1 MKFDMKT
8 LQRGAPRCGGGRIN
22 AAVLWVVL
30 LLCLPGS
37 GAGSETWDSDDLES
51 FIDGSTIMAAGGG
64 GSPTIA
70 KELLQKYFPSSASIK
85 LDEVSDIPS
94 GENYTA
100 ASIGAIGSPAALFKL
115 PDPLALPY
123 NAYAAMDFL
132 YEQYEKPIKYLM
144 PIEVGAINGLYAF
157 LLAQKLNGIHADND
171 IRVLDVDGGGRSVPT
186 LPLLIYS
193 YFPNLY
199 DQSAFVAS
207 QYSTI
212 PPTNPIPSEW
222 AVLTAAGGSQQRIED
237 TILAMLSGK
246 DSPYAGAAGY
256 GSFYAAAD
264 EIAGSPPVTGQI
276 GVAHSVGQSY
286 AQSPEGGKVASA
298 LESAG
303 RTAKAIFSG
312 KVTDITLDTSGLD
325 YGVVTVTGT
334 DSHSGDTFKVQ
345 YENENICAY
354 LDSFSTSEPFV
365 LGPDSIG
372 YVPTNGTVFDNSDL
386 YDLVHNKGQEP
397 QVDIV
402 AIKADDQILAIA
414 GIMEAWGHVRA
425 GIPAG
430 ACDFAYSSPWNDE
443 TP

>member
-8 LQRGAPRCGGGRIN
+8 LQRDTPRCGGGRIK
-22 AAVLWVVL
+22 AASLSVML
-30 LLCLPGS
+30 LLCLPVS
-37 GAGSETWDSDDLES
+37 GAASETWDTDDLES

-70 KELLQKYFPSSASIK
+70 KELLGKYFPTSASIK

-100 ASIGAIGSPAALFKL
+100 ASIGAIGSPAALFDL

-123 NAYAAMDFL
+123 NVYGAMDFL
-132 YEQYEKPIKYLM
+132 YEKYEQPIKYLM
-144 PIEVGAINGLYAF
+144 PIEVGAINGLYSF
-157 LLAQKLNGIHADND
+157 LLAEKLNGINADND

-193 YFPNLY
+193 YFPDVY
-199 DQSAFVAS
+199 EQSAFVAS
-207 QYSTI
+207 QYSVI
-212 PPTNPIPSEW
+212 SPTDPIPSEW
-222 AVLTAAGGSQQRIED
+222 AALTAAGGSQQRIED
-237 TILAMLSGK
+237 TILAMLSSK

-256 GSFYAAAD
+256 GSFYAVAD
-264 EIAGSPPVTGQI
+264 NIPGSPPVTGQI
-276 GVAHSVGQSY
+276 GVAHAVGQSY
-286 AQSPEGGKVASA
+286 KDSPEGGTVASA
-298 LESAG
+298 LQSAG

-334 DSHSGDTFKVQ
+334 GSYDGDTFSVQ

-354 LDSFSTSEPFV
+354 LDSYSKSEPYV

-372 YVPTNGTVFDNSDL
+372 YVPTDGTAFDNSDL
-386 YDLVHNKGQEP
+386 YDLVHNKGQQP

-402 AIKADDQILAIA
+402 AIRADDQILAIP
-414 GIMEAWGHVRA
+414 GIMEAWGDVRA
-425 GIPAG
+425 GIPEG
-430 ACDFAYSSPWNDE
+430 ACDFDYSSPWNE
-443 TP
+443 

>member
-1 MKFDMKT
+1 MKIDMTT
-8 LQRGAPRCGGGRIN
+8 LQKGVSRCGGGKVG
-22 AAVLWVVL
+22 AVILSVML
-30 LLCLPGS
+30 LGMPGCG
-37 GAGSETWDSDDLES
+37 GASESWDYQDLES

-70 KELLQKYFPSSASIK
+70 KELLQKYFPSAGSIK

-94 GENYTA
+94 GEDYTA
-100 ASIGAIGSPAALFKL
+100 ASLGAIGSPAALFNL

-123 NAYAAMDFL
+123 NAYVAMDFL
-132 YEQYEKPIKYLM
+132 YEEYQKPIKYLM

-157 LLAQKLNGIHADND
+157 LLAEKLNGINADND

-193 YFPNLY
+193 YFPNVY

-207 QYSTI
+207 QYSAI
-212 PPTNPIPSEW
+212 PPTHPIPSEW
-222 AVLTAAGGSQQRIED
+222 GYLTAAGGSQQRIED

-256 GSFYAAAD
+256 GSFYALAN
-264 EIAGSPPVTGQI
+264 EIPGSPPVTGQI
-276 GVAHSVGQSY
+276 GVAHRVGQSY
-286 AQSPEGGKVASA
+286 AESPEGGNVASA

-334 DSHSGDTFKVQ
+334 GSYDGDTFSVQ

-354 LDSFSTSEPFV
+354 RDSYSKSEPYV

-402 AIKADDQILAIA
+402 AIRADDQILAIS
-414 GIMEAWGHVRA
+414 GIMEAWGNVRA
-425 GIPAG
+425 GIPEK
-430 ACDFAYSSPWNDE
+430 ACDFDYSSPWNE
-443 TP
+443 